1 MNKKN
6 LLPVSILIVI
16 SGAMFSSH
24 FGVGDLI
31 FPPILGR
38 GAGTSWFTAAL
49 GYMIINSIG
58 VWLAYLACAHQNQ
71 SLTGIATKT
80 LGDFFGKIYTAIPI
94 LITIFFILP
103 RVSSATHEMAILP
116 LLSNVPLWFTLAIFF
131 LLSFYIAYT
140 RATVIDKLGKILAP
154 TLIVF
159 VVILAVKGIA
169 TPLSVPQAPSSV
181 NALSDG
187 MLNAYNTMNAIAAL
201 LFGGWVLHE
210 LNIRNIK
217 TKEDQNINLNVIGF
231 STAVLLGITSTALV
245 YLGASSGSLFPGATI
260 GVLSTK
266 IAQGLLGQ
274 IGLFSFAVIMA
285 LSCLT
290 TSAAITSMAGDM
302 FLEMTKGKLKYK
314 TTVISSTIIA
324 FILGLVGLSRIVK
337 YTVPWLVLLYPSIIV
352 LILSALYYKFDK
364 IKRSV
369 TVGVIV
375 ALFFGLGD
383 MLSFYGLKSN
393 FISIFSSYFP
403 FGEQGLGWILP
414 TIVIMAIAQL
424 IFKQK
429 VKEGNLQDDIGE
441 KDEKKD

>member
-1 MNKKN
+1 MSKKN

-38 GAGTSWFTAAL
+38 GAGASWFTAAL

-71 SLTGIATKT
+71 SLTGIATRT

-103 RVSSATHEMAILP
+103 RVSSATHEMAVLP
-116 LLSNVPLWFTLAIFF
+116 LSPSIPLWITLAIFF
-131 LLSFYIAYT
+131 LLCYYVAYT

-154 TLIVF
+154 ILILF
-159 VVILAVKGIA
+159 VIVLVIKGVA
-169 TPLSVPQAPSSV
+169 TPLSVPKSPGSL

-217 TKEDQNINLNVIGF
+217 TKEDQNTNLNVIGF

-245 YLGASSGSLFPGATI
+245 YLGASSGSSFPDASI

-285 LSCLT
+285 FSCLT
-290 TSAAITSMAGDM
+290 TAAAIISMAGDM
-302 FLEMTKGKLKYK
+302 FSEMTNGKLNYRV
-314 TTVISSTIIA
+314 TVALSTIIG
-324 FILGLVGLSRIVK
+324 FTLGLVGLSRIVK
-337 YTVPWLVLLYPSIIV
+337 YTVPWLVLLYPSIIII
-352 LILSALYYKFDK
+352 ILSALYYKFDK
-364 IKRSV
+364 IRKSV

-383 MLSFYGLKSN
+383 MLSFYGLTSN
-393 FISIFSSYFP
+393 FITKISSQLP
-403 FGEQGLGWILP
+403 LGGQGLGWFLP
-414 TIVIMAIAQL
+414 TIIIMGIAQL
-424 IFKQK
+424 ILKPK
-429 VKEGNLQDDIGE
+429 SEEE
-441 KDEKKD
+441 KSL

>member
-1 MNKKN
+1 MSKKN

-38 GAGTSWFTAAL
+38 GAGASWFTAAL

-71 SLTGIATKT
+71 SLTGIATRT

-103 RVSSATHEMAILP
+103 RVSSATHEMAVLP
-116 LLSNVPLWFTLAIFF
+116 LSPSIPLWITLAIFF
-131 LLSFYIAYT
+131 LLSFYVAYT

-154 TLIVF
+154 ILILF
-159 VVILAVKGIA
+159 VIVLVIKGVA
-169 TPLSVPQAPSSV
+169 TPLSVPEATGSLNP
-181 NALSDG
+181 LSDG

-210 LNIRNIK
+210 LKIRNIK
-217 TKEDQNINLNVIGF
+217 TKEDQNTNLNVIGF

-245 YLGASSGSLFPGATI
+245 YLGASSGSSFPDASI

-285 LSCLT
+285 FSCLT
-290 TSAAITSMAGDM
+290 TAAAIISMAGDM
-302 FLEMTKGKLKYK
+302 FSEMTNGKLNYRV
-314 TTVISSTIIA
+314 TVALSTIIGFA
-324 FILGLVGLSRIVK
+324 LGLVGLSRIVK
-337 YTVPWLVLLYPSIIV
+337 YTVPWLVLLYPSIIII
-352 LILSALYYKFDK
+352 ILSALYYKFDK
-364 IKRSV
+364 IRKSV
-369 TVGVIV
+369 TIGVIV

-383 MLSFYGLKSN
+383 MLSFYGLTSN
-393 FISIFSSYFP
+393 FITKISSQLP
-403 FGEQGLGWILP
+403 LGGQGLGWFLP
-414 TIVIMAIAQL
+414 TIIIMGIAQL
-424 IFKQK
+424 IFKPK
-429 VKEGNLQDDIGE
+429 IEEE
-441 KDEKKD
+441 KSL

>member
-1 MNKKN
+1 MSKKN

-38 GAGTSWFTAAL
+38 GAGASWFTAAL

-71 SLTGIATKT
+71 SLTGIATRT

-103 RVSSATHEMAILP
+103 RVSSATHEMAVLP
-116 LLSNVPLWFTLAIFF
+116 LLPNIPLWITLAIFF
-131 LLSFYIAYT
+131 LLSFYVAYT
-140 RATVIDKLGKILAP
+140 RATVIDKLGKVLAP
-154 TLIVF
+154 ILILF
-159 VVILAVKGIA
+159 VIILVIKGVA
-169 TPLSVPQAPSSV
+169 TPLSVPKSPGSL

-217 TKEDQNINLNVIGF
+217 TKEDQNTNLNVIGF
-231 STAVLLGITSTALV
+231 STAVFLGITSTALV
-245 YLGASSGSLFPGATI
+245 YLGASSGSSFPDASI

-285 LSCLT
+285 FSCLT
-290 TSAAITSMAGDM
+290 TAAAIISMAGDM
-302 FLEMTKGKLKYK
+302 FSEMTNGKINYRV
-314 TTVISSTIIA
+314 TVALSTIIG
-324 FILGLVGLSRIVK
+324 FTLGLVGLSRIVK
-337 YTVPWLVLLYPSIIV
+337 YTVPWLVLLYPSIIII
-352 LILSALYYKFDK
+352 ILSALYYKFDK
-364 IKRSV
+364 IRKSV

-383 MLSFYGLKSN
+383 MLSFYGLTSN
-393 FISIFSSYFP
+393 FITKISSQLP
-403 FGEQGLGWILP
+403 LGGQGLGWFLP
-414 TIVIMAIAQL
+414 TIIIMGIAQL
-424 IFKQK
+424 IFKPK
-429 VKEGNLQDDIGE
+429 IEEE
-441 KDEKKD
+441 KSL

>member
-1 MNKKN
+1 MSKKN
-6 LLPVSILIVI
+6 LLPVSVLIVI

-38 GAGTSWFTAAL
+38 GAGASWFTAAL

-116 LLSNVPLWFTLAIFF
+116 LLPSIPLWITLAIFF
-131 LLSFYIAYT
+131 LLSFYVAYT

-154 TLIVF
+154 VLILF
-159 VVILAVKGIA
+159 VIILVIRGIA
-169 TPLSVPQAPSSV
+169 TPLSVPTTPGSL

-217 TKEDQNINLNVIGF
+217 TKEDQNKNLNVIGF

-245 YLGASSGSLFPGATI
+245 YLGASSGSLFPDAPI

-285 LSCLT
+285 FSCLT
-290 TSAAITSMAGDM
+290 TAAAIISMAGDM
-302 FLEMTKGKLKYK
+302 FSEMTNGKLSYRAI
-314 TTVISSTIIA
+314 VALSTIIG
-324 FILGLVGLSRIVK
+324 FTLGLVGLSRIVK
-337 YTVPWLVLLYPSIIV
+337 YTVPWLVLLYPSIIII
-352 LILSALYYKFDK
+352 ILSALYYKFDK
-364 IKRSV
+364 IRKAV
-369 TVGVIV
+369 TIGVIV

-383 MLSFYGLKSN
+383 MLSFYGLTSN
-393 FISIFSSYFP
+393 FITKISSGLP
-403 FGEQGLGWILP
+403 LGGQGLGWVLP
-414 TIVIMAIAQL
+414 TVIIMGIAQL
-424 IFKQK
+424 IFKPK
-429 VKEGNLQDDIGE
+429 IEEE
-441 KDEKKD
+441 KSL

>member
-1 MNKKN
+1 MSKKN

-38 GAGTSWFTAAL
+38 GAGVSWFTAAL

-58 VWLAYLACAHQNQ
+58 VWLAYLACAHQNL

-80 LGDFFGKIYTAIPI
+80 LGEFFGKIYTAIPI
-94 LITIFFILP
+94 LITVFFILP
-103 RVSSATHEMAILP
+103 RVSSATHEMAVLP
-116 LLSNVPLWFTLAIFF
+116 LSPNIPLWITLAIFF
-131 LLSFYIAYT
+131 LLSFYVAYT

-154 TLIVF
+154 VLMLF
-159 VVILAVKGIA
+159 VVILVIKGIA
-169 TPLSVPQAPSSV
+169 TPLSVPKSPGSL

-217 TKEDQNINLNVIGF
+217 SKEDQNINLNVIGF

-245 YLGASSGSLFPGATI
+245 YLGASSGSSFPDAPI

-290 TSAAITSMAGDM
+290 TAAAIISMAGDM
-302 FLEMTKGKLKYK
+302 FSEMTNGKLKYRV
-314 TTVISSTIIA
+314 TVTLSTIIG
-324 FILGLVGLSRIVK
+324 FTLGLVGLSRIVK
-337 YTVPWLVLLYPSIIV
+337 YTVPWLVLLYPSIIII
-352 LILSALYYKFDK
+352 ILSALYYEFDK
-364 IKRSV
+364 IRKSV

-383 MLSFYGLKSN
+383 MLSFYGLTSN
-393 FISIFSSYFP
+393 FITKIASQLP
-403 FGEQGLGWILP
+403 LGGQGLGWFLP
-414 TIVIMAIAQL
+414 TIIIMGIAQL
-424 IFKQK
+424 IFKPK
-429 VKEGNLQDDIGE
+429 IEEG
-441 KDEKKD
+441 KSS

>member
-1 MNKKN
+1 MSKKN

-38 GAGTSWFTAAL
+38 GAGASWFTAAL
-49 GYMIINSIG
+49 GYMIINSVG

-71 SLTGIATKT
+71 SLTGIATRT

-116 LLSNVPLWFTLAIFF
+116 LLPSIPLWITLAIFF
-131 LLSFYIAYT
+131 LLSFYVAYT
-140 RATVIDKLGKILAP
+140 RATVIDKLGKVLAP
-154 TLIVF
+154 VLILF
-159 VVILAVKGIA
+159 VIILVIRGIA
-169 TPLSVPQAPSSV
+169 TPLSVSTTPGSL

-217 TKEDQNINLNVIGF
+217 TKEDQNKNLNVIGF

-245 YLGASSGSLFPGATI
+245 YLGASSGSLFPDASI

-290 TSAAITSMAGDM
+290 TAAAIISMAGDM
-302 FLEMTKGKLKYK
+302 FSEMTNGKLSYRAI
-314 TTVISSTIIA
+314 VALSTIIG
-324 FILGLVGLSRIVK
+324 FTLGLVGLSRIVK
-337 YTVPWLVLLYPSIIV
+337 YTVPWLVLLYPSIIII
-352 LILSALYYKFDK
+352 ILSALYYKFDK
-364 IKRSV
+364 IRKAV

-383 MLSFYGLKSN
+383 MLSFYGLTSN
-393 FISIFSSYFP
+393 FITKISSQLP
-403 FGEQGLGWILP
+403 LGGQGLGWFLP
-414 TIVIMAIAQL
+414 TIIIMGIAQL
-424 IFKQK
+424 IFKPK
-429 VKEGNLQDDIGE
+429 IEEE
-441 KDEKKD
+441 KSS

>member
-1 MNKKN
+1 MSKKN

-38 GAGTSWFTAAL
+38 GAGASWFTAAL

-71 SLTGIATKT
+71 SLTGIATRT

-103 RVSSATHEMAILP
+103 RVSSATHEMAVLP
-116 LLSNVPLWFTLAIFF
+116 LSPNIPLWITLAIFF
-131 LLSFYIAYT
+131 LLSFYVAYT
-140 RATVIDKLGKILAP
+140 RATVIDKLGKVLAP
-154 TLIVF
+154 ILILF
-159 VVILAVKGIA
+159 VIILVIKGVA
-169 TPLSVPQAPSSV
+169 TPLSVPKSPGSL
-181 NALSDG
+181 NPLSDG

-210 LNIRNIK
+210 LKIRNIK
-217 TKEDQNINLNVIGF
+217 TKEDQNTNLNVIGF

-245 YLGASSGSLFPGATI
+245 YLGASSGSSFPDASI

-285 LSCLT
+285 FSCLT
-290 TSAAITSMAGDM
+290 TAAAIISMAGDM
-302 FLEMTKGKLKYK
+302 FSEMTNGKLSYRV
-314 TTVISSTIIA
+314 TVALSTIIG
-324 FILGLVGLSRIVK
+324 FTLGLVGLSRIVK
-337 YTVPWLVLLYPSIIV
+337 YTVPWLVLLYPSIIII
-352 LILSALYYKFDK
+352 ILSALYYKFDK
-364 IKRSV
+364 IRKSV
-369 TVGVIV
+369 TIGVIV

-383 MLSFYGLKSN
+383 MLSFYGLTSN
-393 FISIFSSYFP
+393 FITKISSQLP
-403 FGEQGLGWILP
+403 LGGQGLGWFLP
-414 TIVIMAIAQL
+414 TIIIMGIAQL
-424 IFKQK
+424 IFKPK
-429 VKEGNLQDDIGE
+429 IEEE
-441 KDEKKD
+441 KSL